1 MENHK
6 RIAIARALKKVLIF
20 PILLLVLQVN
30 SCSAPKQLLYVE
42 PVEALPEDLQRG
54 KVLFEE
60 YCATCHPNG
69 MTGVG
74 LAIVNKPLPE
84 FLIKFQIRNGVG
96 VMPAFGEDELTDEE
110 VDNIAE
116 YLVYLRKGR

>member
-6 RIAIARALKKVLIF
+6 RTAIARAFKKVLIF

-110 VDNIAE
+110 VDQIAE